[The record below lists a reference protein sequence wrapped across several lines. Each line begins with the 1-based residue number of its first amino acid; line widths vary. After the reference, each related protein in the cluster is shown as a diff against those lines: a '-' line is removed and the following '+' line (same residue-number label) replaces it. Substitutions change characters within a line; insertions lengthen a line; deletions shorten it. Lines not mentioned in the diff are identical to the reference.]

1 MARFYESVFE
11 LQPMESPPQNTICL
25 TDGKITLLILPCEDT
40 SYRSMTEGLD
50 HIGFKVQNVEQVK
63 SELDELRR
71 NFPESAPRKLDL
83 GRFGDATKKELEACI
98 LGRYALSDPDGVL
111 LDLTE

>member
-1 MARFYESVFE
+1 
-11 LQPMESPPQNTICL
+11 
-25 TDGKITLLILPCEDT
+25 
-40 SYRSMTEGLD
+40 MTEGID

-71 NFPESAPRKLDL
+71 SFPDSAPRKIDL
-83 GRFGDATKKELEACI
+83 GRFGDATKKELESCI